1 MKPLSLA
8 GIALIV
14 LGVLALA
21 YQGIT
26 YKTKDTIVDVGPIQ
40 ATAERNKTIAVPPLV
55 GIAMVAGGV
64 GLVIAGRRKPK

>member
-21 YQGIT
+21 YEGIT
-26 YKTKDTIVDVGPIQ
+26 YKTRDTIVDVGPIQ